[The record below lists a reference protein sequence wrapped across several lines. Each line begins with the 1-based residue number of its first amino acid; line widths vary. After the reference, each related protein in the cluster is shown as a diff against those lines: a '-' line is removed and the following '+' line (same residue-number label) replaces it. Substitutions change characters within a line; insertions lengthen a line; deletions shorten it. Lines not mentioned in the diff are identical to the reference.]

1 MSEQNFTASQMFRN
15 ANRFIEAYHAAL
27 QPVCRD
33 TGLPMAVDILMFFAN
48 NPESGTAKDVCQCR
62 GFKSGIVSV
71 HVDRLVNEGLL
82 LRKSVAGDRRKT
94 QLVCTDTAGNI
105 IEKGRELQKS
115 FAERLLIG
123 LSDED
128 IAVFRNCLT
137 VIGENIEKI
146 RKSEASTNNNENPK
160 KQEDK
165 E

>member
-33 TGLPMAVDILMFFAN
+33 TGLPPMAVDILMFFAN

-82 LRKSVAGDRRKT
+82 SRREVPAGKRGLCARTRR
-94 QLVCTDTAGNI
+94 
-105 IEKGRELQKS
+105 RRS
-115 FAERLLIG
+115 
-123 LSDED
+123 
-128 IAVFRNCLT
+128 
-137 VIGENIEKI
+137 
-146 RKSEASTNNNENPK
+146 
-160 KQEDK
+160 
-165 E
+165 